1 MIAKFFRARWSP
13 RVLSLPF
20 AAWMVCLGSS
30 APAQTSLT
38 SVSLRLDFLP
48 AGYHAP
54 LFLAAQRGYYR
65 EHGIDLQISDG
76 RGSNPSLQSVA
87 AGNDLIVLAN
97 YGTMTEGITKGM
109 PVIGVGGLIQR
120 LPDAVISL
128 KGSGIKTPKDLE
140 GRSMTIP
147 PASAVFKLFAAFVTA
162 TGIDMSKI
170 TQVQTDS
177 NAVLTGLLQ
186 GQVDFTTGW
195 VFTDALKVESQKPI
209 DPPMLFADYGVN
221 VLAAGFV
228 VQKATATTKGDIIR
242 RFLTATAKGYQEGLK
257 DPEAAVAAMIQA
269 RPSGSNEL
277 WLKQLKLVGPFLQT
291 ERSKGL
297 GFGWTAHEDWVQ
309 TVDILKKYFG
319 MTASVDPASLYT
331 NDFLPSQ

>member
-1 MIAKFFRARWSP
+1 MIGKSMLRRWAGA
-13 RVLSLPF
+13 LSLLF
-20 AAWMVCLGSS
+20 AVGAVVFVVPASS
-30 APAQTSLT
+30 QTPLT

-54 LFLAAQRGYYR
+54 LFLAVQRGYYR

-162 TGIDMSKI
+162 TGIDINKI
-170 TQVQTDS
+170 KQVQTDS

-195 VFTDALKVESQKPI
+195 VFTDALKVETQKPI

-228 VQKATATTKGDIIR
+228 VQKATAATKGDTIR
-242 RFLTATAKGYQEGLK
+242 RFMTATAQGYREGLK
-257 DPEAAVAAMIQA
+257 DPEAAVAAMTQA
-269 RPSGSNEL
+269 RPSGSSEL
-277 WLKQLKLVGPFLQT
+277 WLKQLKLIGPFLQT
-291 ERSKGL
+291 ERSKGH
-297 GFGWTAHEDWVQ
+297 GFGWTAREDWEQ

-319 MTASVDPASLYT
+319 MTASVDPAGLYT